1 MQKSMKRLLSVLAV
15 LALVLTMAPA
25 GILAVETKAEG
36 TEPVVVPGQANWA
49 AAPAGAAAIQSAI
62 DEAKAIQEAAK
73 TALTDGTCPA
83 CGGATVTWEPL
94 AGGTAYTRPAAGGK
108 YHYYIQGDFSSTAA
122 NILLGNDLTAGDS
135 ICLLLVNA
143 NANVGGRFLFYAA
156 AGGATFNVMGTGT
169 VHSTGANVDFGL
181 ISNTGANTINLY
193 GGTFT
198 TDAATLNEAV
208 IYMTSPK
215 AVTNIWTNDVVIGH
229 ATVPTATCMN
239 VNLNNGTLN
248 MYAGTIRNG
257 YTTAQ
262 NQGGNVF
269 IYGNSD
275 AVLNMYGGTISGGA
289 GGNGCIG
296 TNVHCRGTVNMYGG
310 EIKNGQANSYQAGGQ
325 VSVSTGVAVDAAP
338 AVIPTFNMYGGKISG
353 GVNTNGSAGQGGNV
367 NIAGS
372 HANAD
377 AKVGYGKMLVTGTA
391 LIEGGTALNGNGGN
405 IEVARGGELEMT
417 GGTIA
422 YGLTSGNN
430 AKYGGA
436 IALSTGA
443 TAKISGGTISGCKAS
458 TQGGNIYAATGSDL
472 IITGGTIENGSVS
485 GGTGGN
491 IYLKDDGTGTTISG
505 ATITGGK
512 TPASHGGNLFINGGK
527 VTLEETN
534 TITKGDAYSNG
545 GNIYVNASTKLT
557 VKCDLT
563 DGHANQ
569 AGNIYIDGADT
580 EVTLDGATLSG
591 GTIKVG
597 GTLQTNGRVNSGT
610 LILKNGVNCSGG
622 VLFLDSATSKLHV
635 DSSFSGDFT
644 LWQNG
649 AQAVPGTA
657 VRNATCNGAFTGLV
671 RNGNWAVAE
680 DYWVSVGMAFDG
692 TSGLKY
698 PAQGVVYN
706 GAVTPAASS
715 QDAVDAYIA
724 AMADEEVE
732 VKPQYVMIDG
742 NVNIGD
748 AEVAI
753 WTKGDITVSGT
764 GTVYGVDRANDAYD
778 ANGGSITADGV
789 TVAEEVTAGGRRYI
803 ALSDATVDANKYTF
817 HRVETKL
824 TNVTVNVANAGIYYK
839 AEYQFDEIVKDRIAS
854 YGVNV
859 NLEGS
864 TKEGQT
870 SSSDMSIYDAESH
883 TLTAKS
889 HGVYGIFKD
898 TNLASTNK
906 ENGQIKLC
914 GNPYLA
920 IDTTGNMESSD
931 CPEFTA
937 AESTKMSL
945 ADAMEMA
952 NEKWEVI
959 NEEGKP
965 MLKEFFTKWLEAGAW
980 DAEWAAKLTNLIPAE
995 A

>member
-1 MQKSMKRLLSVLAV
+1 MRKIIAAV
-15 LALVLTMAPA
+15 LALVLTMAPG

-94 AGGTAYTRPAAGGK
+94 PGGSTGTRPAAGTHT
-108 YHYYIQGDFSSTAA
+108 HYYIEGAFENT
-122 NILLGNDLTAGDS
+122 NGNTILTNDLGNGDS
-135 ICLLLVNA
+135 LCLLLVDAEATIN
-143 NANVGGRFLFYAA
+143 GRFLFYAN
-156 AGGATFNVMGTGT
+156 GEWTVNVMGTGT
-169 VHSTGANVDFGL
+169 VTSKSGNSNGSITVNGASEATV
-181 ISNTGANTINLY
+181 NLY
-193 GGTFT
+193 GGTF
-198 TDAATLNEAV
+198 AAINNNTAAKAIL
-208 IYMTSPK
+208 YMGSNT
-215 AVTNIWTNDVVIGH
+215 ATVNIWNDVVIGN
-229 ATVPTATCMN
+229 ATVPTATSDVSYN
-239 VNLNNGTLN
+239 VNI
-248 MYAGTIRNG
+248 AGK
-257 YTTAQ
+257 
-262 NQGGNVF
+262 
-269 IYGNSD
+269 
-275 AVLNMYGGTISGGA
+275 LNMYGGTIQ
-289 GGNGCIG
+289 NGKADPEQG
-296 TNVHCRGTVNMYGG
+296 Y
-310 EIKNGQANSYQAGGQ
+310 QSANLY
-325 VSVSTGVAVDAAP
+325 
-338 AVIPTFNMYGGKISG
+338 VIDNATFNMYGGTIK
-353 GVNTNGSAGQGGNV
+353 NGYSTRGA
-367 NIAGS
+367 NIVLGS
-372 HANAD
+372 K
-377 AKVGYGKMLVTGTA
+377 AKVA
-391 LIEGGTALNGNGGN
+391 
-405 IEVARGGELEMT
+405 
-417 GGTIA
+417 
-422 YGLTSGNN
+422 
-430 AKYGGA
+430 
-436 IALSTGA
+436 
-443 TAKISGGTISGCKAS
+443 
-458 TQGGNIYAATGSDL
+458 NIY
-472 IITGGTIENGSVS
+472 GGTIENGYATSNGGGIYSS
-485 GGTGGN
+485 GNNLN
-491 IYLKDDGTGTTISG
+491 IYGGVIQKNKSVYPGGGLWLQGTKTIQG
-505 ATITGGK
+505 AKITENES
-512 TPASHGGNLFINGGK
+512 TASHGGNIFISGATADI
-527 VTLEETN
+527 TLEASNE
-534 TITKGDAYSNG
+534 ISKGKTGGSGSG
-545 GNIYVNASTKLT
+545 GNIYVNAGAKLT
-557 VKCDLT
+557 VKCDLV
-563 DGHANQ
+563 DGHAYN
-569 AGNIYIDGADT
+569 AGNLYVDGAAT

-591 GTIKVG
+591 GTIRFDS
-597 GTLQTNGRVNSGT
+597 TLQTNGRVNSGT

-715 QDAVDAYIA
+715 QNAVDAYIA

-732 VKPQYVMIDG
+732 VKPQYVMVDG

-753 WTKGDITVSGT
+753 WAKGDITVSGT
-764 GTVYGVDRANDAYD
+764 GTVYGVDRANDAYA

-952 NEKWEVI
+952 NEKWEAI